1 MEVVMTV
8 WSHEHTGERGGM
20 MHFPLG
26 ARIAQTGL
34 QALTDHFVS
43 PFRLCCCVPLLVE
56 NSLTASQAVVSVA
69 VDWIRC
75 VEFAVSSIVVSSD
88 AALLLLLFFCDT
100 VGRQRSPS
108 V

>member
-1 MEVVMTV
+1 MTV
-8 WSHEHTGERGGM
+8 WEHTGERGGM

-26 ARIAQTGL
+26 AGMAQTGL

-56 NSLTASQAVVSVA
+56 NSLTASQAVVSV
-69 VDWIRC
+69 DWIRC

-88 AALLLLLFFCDT
+88 AALLLLLFFFFCDT